1 MAGIQKTCADEL
13 AAIGA
18 QSCTKNNPFLDVVSL
33 LVVKAGFAFDTFVKF
48 ADLTEYEKAVR
59 AKTMFPIHEVF
70 EIDDNSEESL
80 YYESPTGKRVPRR
93 LGAYRHVYKFNKSLQ
108 VHKALQTFRNANVD
122 FFTIDSAGNICGY
135 SPDGVKA
142 CGFSISMFNPEK
154 MTSAMQDNTP
164 AWTPI
169 VVDQLDAKQWNEK
182 GITIKPGWL
191 PSQIQ
196 PLSPV
201 SIKVIS
207 SAAGTATI
215 RVAYIDGLDSDGS
228 ENAIGISGIL
238 QDDFI
243 FTGAAPTAAAMVDNG
258 DGTYT
263 FPGATMNTGT
273 VDLKKA
279 AVATTVGDPIEN
291 FGGPQSMVV
300 A

>member
-33 LVVKAGFAFDTFVKF
+33 IIVKAGFEFATFVEF
-48 ADLTEYEKAVR
+48 ATLAKYTDAIKA
-59 AKTMFPIHEVF
+59 KSMFPIHEVF

-93 LGAYRHVYKFNKSLQ
+93 LGAYRHVYKFNKSLT

-122 FFTIDSAGNICGY
+122 FFTVDSAGNICGY
-135 SPDGVKA
+135 SPDGIKA
-142 CGFSISMFNPEK
+142 KGFSISMFNPEK

-164 AWTPI
+164 SWTPI

-182 GITIKPGWL
+182 GVTVKPGWL
-191 PSQIQ
+191 VSELI
-196 PLSPV
+196 PLSAVRIKLV
-201 SIKVIS
+201 SA
-207 SAAGTATI
+207 AAGTATI
-215 RVAYIDGLDSDGS
+215 NVSYIDGLDSDGT

-238 QDDFI
+238 QADFI
-243 FTGAAPTAAAMVDNG
+243 FTGAVPTAAAMVDLG
-258 DGTYT
+258 DGNYT

-279 AVATTVGDPIEN
+279 AVATTTGDPIEN
-291 FGGPQSMVV
+291 FGGPTSMVP

>member
-1 MAGIQKTCADEL
+1 MSGITKTCANEL

-18 QSCTKNNPFLDVVSL
+18 LSCTKNNPFLDVVTL
-33 LVVKAGFAFDTFVKF
+33 LIVKAGFKFDTFADF
-48 ADLTEYEKAVR
+48 ADVDKYTNAAK
-59 AKTMFPIHEVF
+59 AKTMFPIHEIF

-93 LGAYRHVYKFNKSLQ
+93 LGAYRHVYKFNKSLT

-122 FFTIDSAGNICGY
+122 FFTVDSAGNINGY
-135 SPDGVKA
+135 SPDGITVR
-142 CGFSISMFNPEK
+142 GFSISMFNPEK

-182 GITIKPGWL
+182 GITVKPGWL
-191 PSQIQ
+191 IGDVQ
-196 PLSPV
+196 PLSSV
-201 SIKVIS
+201 AIKVIS

-215 RVAYIDGLDSDGS
+215 RVAYIDGLESDGS
-228 ENAIGISGIL
+228 ENAVGISGIV
-238 QDDFI
+238 QGDFI

-279 AVATTVGDPIEN
+279 TLAATTGDPIEN
-291 FGGPQSMVV
+291 FGGPVSMVV

>member
-1 MAGIQKTCADEL
+1 MTGIQKTCADEL

-18 QSCTKNNPFLDVVSL
+18 LSCTKNNPFLDVVSL
-33 LVVKAGFAFDTFVKF
+33 LVVKAGFEFASFVDF
-48 ADLTEYEKAVR
+48 ADVDKYQDAIK

-93 LGAYRHVYKFNKSLQ
+93 LGAYRHVYKFNKSLA

-122 FFTIDSAGNICGY
+122 FFTIDSSGNICGFT
-135 SPDGVKA
+135 PDGVKVK
-142 CGFSISMFNPEK
+142 GFSISMFNPEK

-182 GITIKPGWL
+182 GITVKPGWL
-191 PSQIQ
+191 IGDLI
-196 PLSPV
+196 PLSAVRIKLV
-201 SIKVIS
+201 SA
-207 SAAGTATI
+207 AAGTATI
-215 RVAYIDGLDSDGS
+215 NVSYIDGLDSDGS

-238 QDDFI
+238 MADFI
-243 FTGAAPTAAAMVDNG
+243 FTGAVPTPAAMVDLG
-258 DGTYT
+258 DGNYT

-279 AVATTVGDPIEN
+279 AVAATTGDPIEN
-291 FGGPQSMVV
+291 FAGTTSMVP

>member
-18 QSCTKNNPFLDVVSL
+18 ISCTKNNPFLDVVTL
-33 LVVKAGFAFDTFVKF
+33 LIVKAGFTFDTFVKF
-48 ADLTEYEKAVR
+48 ADATEYAKAVR
-59 AKTMFPIHEVF
+59 AKSMFPLHEVF

-93 LGAYRHVYKFNKSLQ
+93 LGAYRHVYKFNKSLT

-122 FFTIDSAGNICGY
+122 FFTVDSAGNICGY
-135 SPDGVKA
+135 SPDGIKVR
-142 CGFSISMFNPEK
+142 GFSISMFNPEK

-182 GITIKPGWL
+182 GISLKPGWL
-191 PSQIQ
+191 FSDLQ
-196 PLSPV
+196 PLSSV
-201 SIKVIS
+201 RIKVIS
-207 SAAGTATI
+207 SAAGTASI
-215 RVAYIDGLDSDGS
+215 NVSYIDGLDSDGS
-228 ENAIGISGIL
+228 ENEIGISGIL
-238 QDDFI
+238 QTDFI
-243 FTGAAPTAAAMVDNG
+243 FTGAAPTAAVMVDLG
-258 DGTYT
+258 DGNYT

-273 VDLKKA
+273 IDLKKA
-279 AVATTVGDPIEN
+279 AVAETTSDPIEN
-291 FGGPQSMVV
+291 FAGPVSMIV